1 MAGTELGGLIM
12 VLELLD
18 ALCRTSRWSWES
30 DTLSLEDKLSEED
43 EGGVFLS
50 EDSLDRGVY
59 EARFDG

>member
-1 MAGTELGGLIM
+1 M

-30 DTLSLEDKLSEED
+30 DTLSLEDKLIEED
-43 EGGVFLS
+43 EVGVFLS